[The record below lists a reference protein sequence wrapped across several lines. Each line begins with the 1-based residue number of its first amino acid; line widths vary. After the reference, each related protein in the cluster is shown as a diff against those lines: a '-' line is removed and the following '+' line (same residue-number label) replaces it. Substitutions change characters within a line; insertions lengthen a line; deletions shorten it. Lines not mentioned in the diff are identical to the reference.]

1 MRPAATETV
10 APAIP
15 APRGSAGSA
24 WLKWLARR
32 IGLAILTLWLCSVLV
47 FFATA
52 ALGDPV
58 RAILGKDYA
67 SSPER
72 AAALAAAL
80 HLDQPVIVRYFDWL
94 GGLLTGNLGT
104 SIANGLPVGEL
115 VGPRIVNSAVL
126 VSTIVPQGSDL
137 WATPTSSPRE
147 HLPAGGRVA
156 VEPGAVPGG
165 HARLVDAH
173 GDLGRGAR
181 HARGAAAL
189 ERRTQPLL
197 AEHLGAPADPVAAGA
212 PDGGPRLRAP
222 ALGGLVEA
230 LHPQE
235 RRPRARRE
243 TMPVSIA
250 SRPSSACGEATSA
263 TSEAGCGGGA
273 LKPPVDCA
281 EALAG
286 SAKAT
291 ATRAGRSRVRETS
304 LIDAFSGAYEVS

>member
-1 MRPAATETV
+1 MTDLAPAATETV

-80 HLDQPVIVRYFDWL
+80 HLDQPVIVRYFAWL
-94 GGLLTGNLGT
+94 GGLLTGHLGT

-126 VSTIVPQGSDL
+126 VLSAAIVMIPLAFGIAMISAHYRGDRPDDVIQVVMITLAGLPEFVVGILLVALFSTTVF
-137 WATPTSSPRE
+137 TCCPRS
-147 HLPAGGRVA
+147 RS
-156 VEPGAVPGG
+156 
-165 HARLVDAH
+165 R
-173 GDLGRGAR
+173 
-181 HARGAAAL
+181 AAA
-189 ERRTQPLL
+189 RRR
-197 AEHLGAPADPVAAGA
+197 
-212 PDGGPRLRAP
+212 GPIP
-222 ALGGLVEA
+222 
-230 LHPQE
+230 
-235 RRPRARRE
+235 RR
-243 TMPVSIA
+243 
-250 SRPSSACGEATSA
+250 
-263 TSEAGCGGGA
+263 
-273 LKPPVDCA
+273 
-281 EALAG
+281 
-286 SAKAT
+286 
-291 ATRAGRSRVRETS
+291 
-304 LIDAFSGAYEVS
+304 